1 MSDVENELLFDL
13 TLDEDQQ
20 LNRDSMQ
27 RFARSEMHGISRSA
41 DEAGEAPVGFYD
53 KTAELGLSLM
63 PIPENLDGAGMP
75 RSPVSNILNAED
87 LAHGDMSLAI
97 GALTPLSF
105 INAVLDHGTEAQIAK
120 YLPRF
125 VDDKFHAAT
134 IALMEPRVGFDP
146 MQISTTAEKT
156 EDGYVI
162 NGCKCMVALGKDS
175 GLILVI
181 ATIEGEGPGAFVIQ
195 ADQAGLSITK
205 EEYMGLRPLQLNRLV
220 LENVKVDPSDKL
232 GETGEV
238 FDLEK
243 LVDLGRIGL
252 CAMSVGVC
260 ESVLAYVIEY
270 CNDRVAFD
278 EPITNRQSVAFMIG
292 DMATE
297 IEAMRLMVYR
307 AASRAEQGLSF
318 HKEAY
323 LMNLQCSKFAM
334 EIGTNGV
341 QLLGG
346 HGFTREHPVE
356 LWYRNLRAI
365 GLLDGCVI
373 V

>member
-1 MSDVENELLFDL
+1 MSEVENELLFDL

-41 DEAGEAPVGFYD
+41 DEAGEAPAGFYD

-63 PIPENLDGAGMP
+63 PIPESLDGAGMP

-87 LAHGDMSLAI
+87 LANGDMSLAI

-105 INAVLDHGTEAQIAK
+105 INAVLDHGTEAQIAN

-134 IALMEPRVGFDP
+134 IALMEPSAAFDP
-146 MQISTTAEKT
+146 LKISTSAQKT
-156 EDGYVI
+156 DDGYVI
-162 NGCKCMVALGKDS
+162 NGSKCMVALGDS
-175 GLILVI
+175 AELILVV
-181 ATIEGEGPGAFVIQ
+181 ASVEGEGPGAFIVQ
-195 ADQAGLSITK
+195 ASQEGMRFSK
-205 EEYMGLRPLQLNRLV
+205 EEYMGLRPLQLNRLE
-220 LENVKVDPSDKL
+220 LENVKVGLDDRL
-232 GETGEV
+232 GEPGQV
-238 FDLEK
+238 FDLER

-260 ESVLAYVIEY
+260 ESVLAYVIDY
-270 CNDRVAFD
+270 CNERVAFD

-307 AASRAEQGLSF
+307 AASRAERGLSF

-365 GLLDGCVI
+365 GLLDGCV
-373 V
+373 VV